1 MVDYYQVLGVPK
13 EASTTDIKKAY
24 RKLALKWHPDKNHDR
39 QKEAEVKFKEISEAY
54 EVLSDKE
61 NRKIIAYVDDTV
73 IFSEEKRDIYDRYG
87 KEGLTRGGGGG
98 GSYDT
103 DFDFGNFHTFHGGF
117 HFRDPEE
124 VFREFFRGRDPFA
137 DFFGRGSDSI
147 FRDSFPGFP
156 SSSNVFSS
164 DFGDSGRRR
173 THRRRVERVDPQPG
187 PRRVHR
193 ERIGFSHHPFGTSS
207 FFHVGFPTGFG
218 FSSSIFDNH
227 FGSPGMSSG
236 MNFMTST
243 SFSGPRGGGN
253 FRSTSTSTKYINGKK
268 VVTKKVVEN
277 GKETVTIE
285 EDGVLKSRTING
297 EIQAIKN

>member
-54 EVLSDKE
+54 EVLSDK
-61 NRKIIAYVDDTV
+61 
-73 IFSEEKRDIYDRYG
+73 EKRDIYDRYG

-164 DFGDSGRRR
+164 DFGDSG
-173 THRRRVERVDPQPG
+173 
-187 PRRVHR
+187 
-193 ERIGFSHHPFGTSS
+193 
-207 FFHVGFPTGFG
+207 
-218 FSSSIFDNH
+218 
-227 FGSPGMSSG
+227 